1 MQTCSIGRRICFL
14 LLILATVIC
23 ATTTSHGQAS
33 SSHPAASNQWRA
45 ELRRELPLLGHRNWI
60 LVVDS
65 AYPLQNTPGL
75 QVIETHAGLID
86 VLNGTLAEIA
96 SSRHVRAN
104 IFQDAELSY
113 IPEADAKGITQFRE
127 RLRTALG
134 PEDTSKERA
143 LLPHE
148 DLIAKVTDAGK
159 NFHVLV
165 LKTDEV
171 LPYTSV
177 FIQLD
182 CKYWSAD
189 AEQRLRDA
197 MAH

>member
-1 MQTCSIGRRICFL
+1 MQSASIGRRIC
-14 LLILATVIC
+14 LLITTLTLVIFVVS
-23 ATTTSHGQAS
+23 ASHAQGPP
-33 SSHPAASNQWRA
+33 SHQFASNQWRA

-60 LVVDS
+60 LIVDS

-86 VLNGTLAEIA
+86 VLSGTLTEIA

-104 IFQDAELSY
+104 IFQDAELAY
-113 IPEADAKGITQFRE
+113 IPEADAKGITQCRE
-127 RLRTALG
+127 RLHTALG
-134 PEDTSKERA
+134 PEDASGA
-143 LLPHE
+143 PVLLPHE

>member
-1 MQTCSIGRRICFL
+1 MGSSSVVRRICFA
-14 LLILATVIC
+14 LATLIVVIFA
-23 ATTTSHGQAS
+23 ATGSHAQGAS
-33 SSHPAASNQWRA
+33 SHQAASGQWRT
-45 ELRRELPLLGHRNWI
+45 ELHRELPLLGHRNWI
-60 LVVDS
+60 LIVDS

-75 QVIETHAGLID
+75 QVIETHSGLID
-86 VLNGTLAEIA
+86 VLNGTLTEIA
-96 SSRHVRAN
+96 ASRHVRPN
-104 IFQDAELSY
+104 IFQDAELAY

-127 RLRTALG
+127 RIHTTLG
-134 PEDTSKERA
+134 PETPA
-143 LLPHE
+143 AAATLLPHE
-148 DLIAKVTDAGK
+148 ELIAKVTDAGK
-159 NFHVLV
+159 NFHILV

-171 LPYTSV
+171 LPFTSV

>member
-1 MQTCSIGRRICFL
+1 MHSASGRRICL
-14 LLILATVIC
+14 VLAALTVVVFT
-23 ATTTSHGQAS
+23 AGDSRAQGTSAHQTAS
-33 SSHPAASNQWRA
+33 GQWRA

-60 LVVDS
+60 LIVDS

-86 VLNGTLAEIA
+86 VLSGTLTEIA

-104 IFQDAELSY
+104 IFQDAELPY

-127 RLRTALG
+127 HLHATLPSESSGAS
-134 PEDTSKERA
+134 T

>member
-1 MQTCSIGRRICFL
+1 MQSASIGRRICFV
-14 LLILATVIC
+14 LATLTVVIFT
-23 ATTTSHGQAS
+23 ASVSHAQGAS
-33 SSHPAASNQWRA
+33 SHQSASTQWRA

-60 LVVDS
+60 LIVDS

-86 VLNGTLAEIA
+86 VLSGTLTEIA

-104 IFQDAELSY
+104 IFQDAELAY
-113 IPEADAKGITQFRE
+113 IPDADAKGITQFRE
-127 RLRTALG
+127 RIHTTLP
-134 PEDTSKERA
+134 PETSGA
-143 LLPHE
+143 PTLLPHE